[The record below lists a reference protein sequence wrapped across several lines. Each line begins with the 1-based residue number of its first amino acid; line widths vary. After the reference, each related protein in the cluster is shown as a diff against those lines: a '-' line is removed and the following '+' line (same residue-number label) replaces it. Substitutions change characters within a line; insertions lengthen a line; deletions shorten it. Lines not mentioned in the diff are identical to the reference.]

1 MNALT
6 FFGWDKKP
14 RTMLRAIKPGDI
26 FCFKFTEDTFGFGR
40 VLSTMDEGHCAEIL
54 DFFSAE
60 PIISEQQLTDAKR
73 VSHPILLNSYGLFDK
88 KNSGEWRI
96 IASEPGYKAQNI
108 EGFYFIYGVPGDL
121 KKIDILGNDS
131 PVSDVQAK
139 AYPSCVPKSD
149 AHVKSF
155 ISQHKTSAPPA
166 KS

>member
-1 MNALT
+1 MSDLT

-14 RTMLRAIKPGDI
+14 RTTLRAIKPGDI

-40 VLSTMDEGHCAEIL
+40 ILSTMDEGHCAEIL
-54 DFFSAE
+54 DFFSTE
-60 PIISEQQLTDAKR
+60 PAISAQQLEQAKR

-88 KNSGEWRI
+88 KSSGEWRI
-96 IASEPGYKAQNI
+96 IASDPGYTPENI
-108 EGFYFIYGVPGDL
+108 DGFYFIYGVPGDL

-131 PVSDVQAK
+131 PISDARAK

-155 ISQHKTSAPPA
+155 IALA
-166 KS
+166 